1 MSGFIYIMSN
11 PAFPDLIK
19 IGKSKKDPTTDR
31 VNELNQTG
39 VPEPFKVEYYAF
51 VEDEDY
57 LERAVHAKL
66 HQYRPNKN
74 REFFKIDCLVGIKTI
89 QELSEHRATI
99 KFEEV
104 FYVSPEKLAKVRA
117 EQEKQREIERLEMER
132 QIRERELEEARLRDI
147 REEELR
153 QKRVAQDLQNEKHK
167 RLLKPSL
174 SAAGV
179 SFILL
184 ISFIDVFFSLILSS
198 AVGCAVYFVKEENSK
213 ISKIAS
219 KKPHKNEDKKLSN
232 IIGEILFVCLVVPVL
247 IYIFIYLAAA
257 S

>member
-1 MSGFIYIMSN
+1 MSN

-89 QELSEHRATI
+89 QELSEYRGSI

-104 FYVSPEKLAKVRA
+104 FYVSPEELAKIRA
-117 EQEKQREIERLEMER
+117 EQEKQKEIERLEMER
-132 QIRERELEEARLRDI
+132 LVKEQELEEVRLREI
-147 REEELR
+147 HEEELR
-153 QKRVAQDLQNEKHK
+153 QKRVEQDLQNEKRK

-184 ISFIDVFFSLILSS
+184 ISFVDTFFSLVLSG
-198 AVGCAVYFVKEENSK
+198 AVGCAVYFIQEENSK
-213 ISKIAS
+213 ISEPAA
-219 KKPHKNEDKKLSN
+219 KKAHEIEQKKFSAL
-232 IIGEILFVCLVVPVL
+232 IGEILLICLVVPVL
-247 IYIFIYLAAA
+247 IYAFIFLT
-257 S
+257 SP